1 MMLVSRKEQL
11 NKFSRSS
18 YISVSNFK
26 FFPVK
31 SYLSSCTSRECF
43 TKKLSNDVV
52 CHSFILLHDFL
63 SSLFSLSFA
72 SALKIFHSLEQG
84 TCLLGISGKTF
95 CSKILSLQKR
105 FR

>member
-1 MMLVSRKEQL
+1 MMLVSSKEQL
-11 NKFSRSS
+11 NKFTRSS

-31 SYLSSCTSRECF
+31 SYLSSCICRKCF

-52 CHSFILLHDFL
+52 CYSLILLHDFL
-63 SSLFSLSFA
+63 SSLFSLS
-72 SALKIFHSLEQG
+72 SALKMFHILEQG
-84 TCLLGISGKTF
+84 TLLGISGKTF
-95 CSKILSLQKR
+95 SLQKR